1 MLSAVLPNPDDTLQ
15 VSVNLSDYMHVAGL
29 QAPILNEINVV
40 LASYNSAETDAE
52 IARSSRAALPSA
64 EVPLQEAARP

>member
-1 MLSAVLPNPDDTLQ
+1 
-15 VSVNLSDYMHVAGL
+15 MHVAGL